1 MTKLPQHPVGLGT
14 SSQRLNTHDHEPA
27 NKPALPQ
34 VHNLGIHGTD
44 GGGEKRHGSVW
55 PDTEAPD
62 LPIEAAL
69 EVNDINAVSRVS
81 LNERRVRIA
90 EIDPRAALASLY
102 GRNLATGL
110 LSFVTPRLRDPDVL
124 RAEKHGVLLERL
136 ADRLCAE
143 PEASAAREGTEAL
156 QQELRRLI
164 LLRQNQNSLIG
175 G

>member
-1 MTKLPQHPVGLGT
+1 MTKLPPHPVGLGT

-27 NKPALPQ
+27 NKPAVLQ
-34 VHNLGIHGTD
+34 VHNLEIHGTD
-44 GGGEKRHGSVW
+44 GDGAKRHGSVW

-69 EVNDINAVSRVS
+69 DVNDIDAVSRVS
-81 LNERRVRIA
+81 LNDRRVRIA
-90 EIDPRAALASLY
+90 ELDPRAALASLY

-136 ADRLCAE
+136 AGRLQAGRE
-143 PEASAAREGTEAL
+143 DSAVRDGIDAL
-156 QQELRRLI
+156 QQELRRLL
-164 LLRQNQNSLIG
+164 LLRQNQNSLIKG
-175 G
+175 

>member
-27 NKPALPQ
+27 NRPALPQ
-34 VHNLGIHGTD
+34 VHNLEIDGTD

-69 EVNDINAVSRVS
+69 DVNDIDAVSRVS

-90 EIDPRAALASLY
+90 ELDPRAALASLY

-124 RAEKHGVLLERL
+124 RAEKHSVLLERL
-136 ADRLCAE
+136 ADRLRAG
-143 PEASAAREGTEAL
+143 PEDSAHEGTDAL

-175 G
+175 S

>member
-1 MTKLPQHPVGLGT
+1 MTKLPQHPVGFGT
-14 SSQRLNTHDHEPA
+14 SSQRLNTQDHEPA

-34 VHNLGIHGTD
+34 VHHLEIDRTD
-44 GGGEKRHGSVW
+44 GGGENRHGSIW

-62 LPIEAAL
+62 LSIEASL
-69 EVNDINAVSRVS
+69 EVDDIDAVSRVS
-81 LNERRVRIA
+81 LNERRVPIA

-136 ADRLCAE
+136 ADRLWAGAE
-143 PEASAAREGTEAL
+143 NSVAREGIDAL

-164 LLRQNQNSLIG
+164 LLRQNQNSLIKG
-175 G
+175 